1 MSPRGWAAVALAVLL
16 VGLAVTVALVVPW
29 HRPPAPR
36 ADQVAALGDL
46 RDSDVSR
53 GREFASAL
61 RPSRYGGLLAGLTA
75 ALLLGLTPLG
85 SRLVSLVGRP
95 FGDAWLARAVLG
107 GLVVVFVA
115 ELVTLPFAAWRHQV
129 LSRYGLSTQGWAGWA
144 GDMLK
149 AYAVGAVIG
158 AVALAGFYAV
168 TRYAPRWWWA
178 WGAAG
183 AAGLVV
189 LLSFVLPVLVEPVF
203 NKFTPMPP
211 SPLRTE
217 LMALAERDGVPVRDV
232 LVADASRRTRAVN
245 AYVSGLGPTRRIVV
259 YDTLLREAPPEEVA
273 AVVAH
278 ELGHA
283 KDRDVLTGT
292 LVGALGA
299 ATGVVVLYLLGAWTP
314 LLRAAG
320 VTSIGEPRAIALLL
334 AVSAVAGLVSAPA
347 QAFLSRRTEAR
358 ADAHA
363 LALTADAAAFEA
375 MQRRLSTVNLAD
387 PDPPRWEY
395 VLFASHP
402 TTVQRMAAARAYGR
416 GER

>member
-1 MSPRGWAAVALAVLL
+1 MSPRAWAVVALVGLLAALIVATVLL
-16 VGLAVTVALVVPW
+16 VPW
-29 HRPPAPR
+29 QRPPAPR
-36 ADQVAALGDL
+36 ADQLAALRDL
-46 RDSDVSR
+46 PVDDVAR
-53 GREFASAL
+53 GKAFAAAM
-61 RPSRYGGLLAGLTA
+61 RPGRYGAMLAALA
-75 ALLLGLTPLG
+75 VALLLGLTPLG
-85 SRLVSLVGRP
+85 ARLVELAGRP
-95 FGDAWLARAVLG
+95 FGGSWIAQALLG
-107 GLVVVFVA
+107 GLAVLLVA
-115 ELVTLPFAAWRHQV
+115 DLVTLPFAAWRHTV
-129 LSRYGLSTQGWAGWA
+129 LVRYGLSTQGWGGWA
-144 GDMLK
+144 VDLLK

-158 AVALAGFYAV
+158 GVALLGFFAV

-178 WGAAG
+178 LGAVG

-203 NKFTPMPP
+203 NKFTPMEPG
-211 SPLRTE
+211 PLRTE
-217 LMALAERDGVPVRDV
+217 LIAMARRDGVPARDV

-259 YDTLLREAPPEEVA
+259 YDTLLREAPPAEVT

-283 KDRDVLTGT
+283 KDRDVFTGT
-292 LVGALGA
+292 LTGALGA
-299 ATGVVVLYLLGAWTP
+299 AAGVVALYLLGSWSG

-320 VTSIGEPRAIALLL
+320 VSSIAEPQAIALLL
-334 AVSAVAGLVSAPA
+334 AVAAVAGLASAPA
-347 QAFLSRRTEAR
+347 QALVSRRTEAR

-363 LALTADAAAFEA
+363 LALTTDPEAFEA

-395 VLFASHP
+395 LCFASHP
-402 TTVQRMAAARAYGR
+402 TTVQRIAAARAYGR

>member
-1 MSPRGWAAVALAVLL
+1 
-16 VGLAVTVALVVPW
+16 
-29 HRPPAPR
+29 
-36 ADQVAALGDL
+36 
-46 RDSDVSR
+46 
-53 GREFASAL
+53 
-61 RPSRYGGLLAGLTA
+61 
-75 ALLLGLTPLG
+75 
-85 SRLVSLVGRP
+85 
-95 FGDAWLARAVLG
+95 
-107 GLVVVFVA
+107 
-115 ELVTLPFAAWRHQV
+115 
-129 LSRYGLSTQGWAGWA
+129 
-144 GDMLK
+144 MLK

-158 AVALAGFYAV
+158 AVALTGFYAV

-211 SPLRTE
+211 GPLRAE

-259 YDTLLREAPPEEVA
+259 YDTLLREAPPAEVA

-283 KDRDVLTGT
+283 KDRDVLDGT

-299 ATGVVVLYLLGAWTP
+299 AAGVVALYLLGAWTP

-334 AVSAVAGLVSAPA
+334 AVSAVAGLASTPA

-363 LALTADAAAFEA
+363 LTLTGDATAFEA

-395 VLFASHP
+395 ALFATHP
-402 TTVQRMAAARAYGR
+402 TTVQRMAAARAYAR